1 MGLKDKLLGWPG
13 VPLYYRRLIEYG
25 ALSRVI
31 SKSNESLVKR
41 IKSLSFN
48 NGMQQYNQFLNDDY
62 EPVTAWLHNH
72 HLHLSMDA
80 CRSPKDNIRLAA
92 RRGFDAYEASDHNNT
107 FTDEEFSEYYAY
119 AKRFGITLLTSIERT
134 FFYYVN
140 KALVPF
146 MEAKVMFDPF
156 YIKREF
162 GFNKPMSVIQEEN
175 PLAYLDEPS
184 RDEVVKR
191 VIPDYFNKIIDW
203 GGLCVFVHPHCVD
216 LLPDI
221 AAKPRQ
227 EPYSSMVIQ
236 RASVNGEFKNPLF
249 LGGLMSDIFEII
261 KRVSDRDSVLIED
274 VNPSVSGVTLD
285 TKFKSGAVRYQG
297 LGLKGLTPYLILPEQ
312 GLPQLFNTLKRVYDD
327 SAWNKLSL
335 DDFIRQ
341 GVTKVNGS
349 ISNNHFFHFTSY
361 TPWVR
366 DQLIPCL
373 LDSVPDAR
381 LWANSRV
388 FNLHETSGCDY
399 HGKNR
404 ASDVK
409 DVLFLPKTKGIGRG
423 EFIKG
428 LEPFSFLDAYR
439 EKRSFCY
446 IQSID
451 HKPINRFL
459 NNIVRWMALQK
470 GVYLERMLNGQRM
483 ISNYYRLSSLPVSV
497 RSMLRSELNISEG
510 VEAVIPGYL
519 VFNAYIKLRR
529 L

>member
-13 VPLYYRRLIEYG
+13 VPLYYRRLVEYG

-31 SKSNESLVKR
+31 RDSNESLVKR
-41 IKSLSFN
+41 LKSLRFN
-48 NGMQQYNQFLNDDY
+48 GGMRQYNQFLNDDY

-80 CRSPKDNIRLAA
+80 CRNPKDNIRLAA
-92 RRGFDAYEASDHNNT
+92 RRGFNAYEASDHNNT
-107 FTDEEFSEYYAY
+107 FTDEEFGEYYAY
-119 AKRFGITLLTSIERT
+119 AKRFGITLLTGIERT

-146 MEAKVMFDPF
+146 MEAKVMFDPL
-156 YIKREF
+156 YMKREL
-162 GFNKPMSVIQEEN
+162 GFNEPMRVIQDEN

-184 RDEVVKR
+184 RDEVVKS

-227 EPYSSMVIQ
+227 KPYSSMLIQ
-236 RASVNGEFKNPLF
+236 RASVNGDFKNPLF
-249 LGGLMSDIFEII
+249 LGGLMSDILEVL

-285 TKFKSGAVRYQG
+285 TKFKSGAVHYQE

-312 GLPQLFNTLKRVYDD
+312 EMPQLFNALKRAYSDD
-327 SAWNKLSL
+327 KAWTKLSL
-335 DDFIRQ
+335 DDFIRR

-349 ISNNHFFHFTSY
+349 IVNNYFFHFTSY
-361 TPWVR
+361 TPWIR

-373 LDSVPDAR
+373 SESVPDAW

-388 FNLHETSGCDY
+388 FNLHETSGCDN

-404 ASDVK
+404 ASNVK
-409 DVLFLPKTKGIGRG
+409 DVLFLPKHCRI
-423 EFIKG
+423 
-428 LEPFSFLDAYR
+428 EPSSFLDAYR

-451 HKPINRFL
+451 HKPLNRFL
-459 NNIVRWMALQK
+459 NNIVRWMGLQK

-483 ISNYYRLSSLPVSV
+483 ISDYYKLSSLPVSV

-510 VEAVIPGYL
+510 VESVIPGYL
-519 VFNAYIKLRR
+519 VFNAYIKLGR